1 MEKKTFIV
9 KSFKVES
16 ALKEIYKGDPGP
28 LARSLLGSPS
38 PVRRDVYS
46 PGIPCLVKV
55 KEEEEINFEDE
66 MCEKADIAMEEDGD
80 SEGNAE
86 ERDEESDADANDN
99 MVDHS
104 EDGDWAP
111 SVAKGEM
118 LEEDLVDT
126 RNSSNLKPGLTASS
140 LSALGRKRGP
150 YKKRQKRAP
159 GELPY
164 VPATREC
171 HYCNTKQRN
180 IRSASG
186 LKKHEKECLREVL
199 ESQKCR
205 KCPDEPAIVERQEFL
220 EHLTSHGATLEN
232 PCSADNCPESFRSEA
247 LRLKH
252 EQKEHGK
259 NLEAGL
265 AERPRFRYSWSE
277 HSVGMDAEECNC
289 GIEFSGRYE
298 RVQHHRFYHSKLPS
312 FACQYC
318 TKLNAFTTNEMVNEH
333 EEYWHKHW
341 CPEDGCA
348 FSCESEKKLQNHLFR
363 EHKYPMPAKQ
373 TENNE
378 KVTICCEICGKQ
390 FDNKK
395 SLRYHKDVHKEEVL
409 PCPHCDK
416 VFHRKLNYGLHISQM
431 HSGQTFICETCS
443 ATFTSRRNLKL
454 HIAAH
459 HEERKLQCHL
469 CPKAFTQANKLKQHM
484 TSVHIKDTPFKCKYG
499 CGRAYNDKSNLRQHE
514 RRQHEDDPLIR
525 KNKTYSNDF

>member
-1 MEKKTFIV
+1 MKY
-9 KSFKVES
+9 FKVES
-16 ALKEIYKGDPGP
+16 ALTEIYQGDPGP
-28 LARSLLGSPS
+28 LARSLLGCH
-38 PVRRDVYS
+38 RDVYS
-46 PGIPCLVKV
+46 PGFPCLVKI
-55 KEEEEINFEDE
+55 KEEEEINFEEE
-66 MCEKADIAMEEDGD
+66 MDGKNDLDMEQNGD
-80 SEGNAE
+80 SEGDAE
-86 ERDEESDADANDN
+86 AGDEESDVDANDN
-99 MVDHS
+99 ILDNS
-104 EDGDWAP
+104 EDDDWAP
-111 SVAKGEM
+111 SGAKKEM
-118 LEEDLVDT
+118 PEENTSD
-126 RNSSNLKPGLTASS
+126 SSTLKPGLTASS
-140 LSALGRKRGP
+140 LSAMGRKRGP
-150 YKKRQKRAP
+150 YKKRKKAP

-171 HYCNTKQRN
+171 NFCNTNQRS

-199 ESQKCR
+199 ESHKCR

-220 EHLTSHGATLEN
+220 EHLSTHGATIAN
-232 PCSADNCPESFRSEA
+232 PCSEDNCPESFRSEA

-252 EQKEHGK
+252 EQKKHGK
-259 NLEAGL
+259 NLGAGL
-265 AERPRFRYSWSE
+265 VETPNFRYSWSE

-318 TKLNAFTTNEMVNEH
+318 TKLNAFTTNEMVTEH
-333 EEYWHKHW
+333 EEYWHKYW

-363 EHKYPMPAKQ
+363 EHKYPMPVKQ
-373 TENNE
+373 TEDKE

-390 FDNKK
+390 FDSKK

-484 TSVHIKDTPFKCKYG
+484 TNVHIKDTPFKCKYG

-525 KNKTYSNDF
+525 KNKNYNNDF

>member
-1 MEKKTFIV
+1 M
-9 KSFKVES
+9 ES
-16 ALKEIYKGDPGP
+16 ALKEIYNGDPGSS
-28 LARSLLGSPS
+28 AKSLLCSHSLAGEDARDFFSP
-38 PVRRDVYS
+38 DL
-46 PGIPCLVKV
+46 PCLVKI
-55 KEEEEINFEDE
+55 KEEEEFNFEEE
-66 MCEKADIAMEEDGD
+66 MSGKADIAGEQSDNN
-80 SEGNAE
+80 SEGDAE
-86 ERDEESDADANDN
+86 DRDEGSEADMNDN
-99 MVDHS
+99 MDDNF
-104 EDGDWAP
+104 EDDDWTP
-111 SVAKGEM
+111 SVAGKEM
-118 LEEDLVDT
+118 QETNLYVND
-126 RNSSNLKPGLTASS
+126 SSEAHKTGLTASS

-164 VPATREC
+164 VPATRGC
-171 HYCNTKQRN
+171 HYCNTKQLN

-186 LKKHEKECLREVL
+186 LKRHERDCLREVL

-205 KCPDEPAIVERQEFL
+205 KCPDDEPVIVERQEFL
-220 EHLTSHGATLEN
+220 EHLTSHGAALEN

-252 EQKEHGK
+252 EKKEHGK
-259 NLEAGL
+259 NRKAGL
-265 AERPRFRYSWSE
+265 AERPRFRYAWTE
-277 HSVGMDAEECNC
+277 HSVGMNVEECNC

-298 RVQHHRFYHSKLPS
+298 RVQHHRFYHSKLPT

-318 TKLNAFTTNEMVNEH
+318 TKLNAFTTNEMVTEH

-363 EHKYPMPAKQ
+363 EHRYPMPPQQ
-373 TENNE
+373 TEDIE

-416 VFHRKLNYGLHISQM
+416 IFHRKLNYGLHISQM

-454 HIAAH
+454 HIASH

-469 CPKAFTQANKLKQHM
+469 CPKAFTQASRLKQHM

-525 KNKTYSNDF
+525 KNKSYSNDF